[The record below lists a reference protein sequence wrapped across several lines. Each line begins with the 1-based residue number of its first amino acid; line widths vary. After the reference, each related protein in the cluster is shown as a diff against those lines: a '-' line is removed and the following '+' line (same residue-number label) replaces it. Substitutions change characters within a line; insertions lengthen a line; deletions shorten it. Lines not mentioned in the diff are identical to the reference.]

1 MNFGLKVEQN
11 FQQFLRWFKI
21 YFCHFDHGLCKVALS
36 PESNAHGFGY
46 GIKVSIS
53 SEKR

>member
-1 MNFGLKVEQN
+1 MNFGLKLEQN

-36 PESNAHGFGY
+36 PESY
-46 GIKVSIS
+46 GIKMSIS